1 MYRDVQW
8 PLVIFSLLAG
18 SGGALCA
25 MAAVSELTGRAQK
38 ARFAAACCALALIVV
53 GGLASMAHLA
63 SPQNAMAAAAH
74 LGSLSGISVELI
86 MLGVT
91 FVVAAAYAIAL
102 KRQAGAGACKALGV
116 VAGVC
121 GLVLAFVCG
130 HGYVIEARG
139 LWNTNLLPFA
149 YLCSVLPVGAFGYLA
164 CGVAAKEAD
173 DELLGLR
180 GVVAGAGVLSI
191 VAMAAYVVFVGL
203 DVAGRSPVALYGG
216 VIACGVIAVAVC
228 CARLMRSADA
238 LHGKLA
244 AIAACGCAAAVLGA
258 VSIRVIMWVASD
270 PFANLFGLAAN
281 VMFAG

>member
-1 MYRDVQW
+1 MYLDIQW

-63 SPQNAMAAAAH
+63 SPQNAMAAAAN

-91 FVVAAAYAIAL
+91 FVVAAAYAVCV
-102 KRQAGAGACKALGV
+102 KRAASAGACKALGV
-116 VAGVC
+116 VAGIC

-130 HGYVIEARG
+130 HGYVIEARA
-139 LWNTNLLPFA
+139 LWNTNLLPLA
-149 YLCSVLPVGAFGYLA
+149 YLGSALPVGAFGYLL
-164 CGVAAKEAD
+164 CGLAAKVDA
-173 DELLGLR
+173 DELLGLH
-180 GVVAGAGVLSI
+180 GVVAGAGALSI
-191 VAMAAYVVFVGL
+191 AAIIAYVAFAGI
-203 DVAGRSPVALYGG
+203 DVAGRAPVALYGG
-216 VIACGVIAVAVC
+216 IAVCGVIGVAVC
-228 CARLMRSADA
+228 CALLLRSADA
-238 LHGKLA
+238 VRGKLL
-244 AIAACGCAAAVLGA
+244 AIATCGCVAAVIGA
-258 VSIRVIMWVASD
+258 VSVRVVMWVASD
-270 PFANLFGLAAN
+270 AFANLFGLAAN